1 MSFYKLEKNHIIYNM
16 IRYTPGGN
24 GAYALALLG
33 ELASQ
38 EKIKII
44 LIINSEYLKHESF
57 IRIKGKINDIYIFDD
72 KKNILLEGFF
82 IRKILKYYK
91 NYLFFS
97 PTTLL
102 PLFHNKKIKSI
113 ITIHDFSFLF
123 LKMNFLKR
131 HYKKLLYKYSIKN
144 STGIICVSNFTKNEL
159 IKIYPKY
166 ADKTEVI
173 WHGHSWD
180 KADFKNQK
188 PRVSKIFTFAH
199 WPHKNTIQ
207 ALRIIN
213 ELKSRGYFLELYII
227 GNNSEYNAIILEEA
241 KEMNLV
247 NQVYFLGKVSNQE
260 LLNMYKSFLALIF
273 MSEYEGFGMPV
284 LEAAAVGCPVITSNH
299 SGMLEV
305 ATDIIKTFNS
315 NDVENP
321 VNYIIMLLTKKNYIN
336 NESEKIMDFYKNY
349 TWELTSKK
357 SLDFIRGL

>member
-1 MSFYKLEKNHIIYNM
+1 M
-16 IRYTPGGN
+16 
-24 GAYALALLG
+24 
-33 ELASQ
+33 
-38 EKIKII
+38 
-44 LIINSEYLKHESF
+44 
-57 IRIKGKINDIYIFDD
+57 
-72 KKNILLEGFF
+72 
-82 IRKILKYYK
+82 
-91 NYLFFS
+91 
-97 PTTLL
+97 
-102 PLFHNKKIKSI
+102 
-113 ITIHDFSFLF
+113 
-123 LKMNFLKR
+123 
-131 HYKKLLYKYSIKN
+131 
-144 STGIICVSNFTKNEL
+144 
-159 IKIYPKY
+159 
-166 ADKTEVI
+166 
-173 WHGHSWD
+173 
-180 KADFKNQK
+180 
-188 PRVSKIFTFAH
+188 
-199 WPHKNTIQ
+199 
-207 ALRIIN
+207 RIIN